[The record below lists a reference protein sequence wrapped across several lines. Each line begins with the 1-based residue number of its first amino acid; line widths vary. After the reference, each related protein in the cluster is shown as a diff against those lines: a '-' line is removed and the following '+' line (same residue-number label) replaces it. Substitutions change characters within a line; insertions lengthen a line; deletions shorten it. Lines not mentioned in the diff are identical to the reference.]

1 MARLLRHDE
10 KTKIASIELSLQS
23 IYDVINGLN
32 MLVSL
37 SEKKIYQESDK
48 IDREIDLTKLERYRQ
63 LLKEFHKI
71 KNDSISKE
79 N

>member
-1 MARLLRHDE
+1 MAKLLRCDE

-32 MLVSL
+32 MLVSR

-48 IDREIDLTKLERYRQ
+48 IDSEIDLTKLERYRQ

-71 KNDSISKE
+71 KNDSISKD